1 MVLVLVPIAGRVD
14 GANRMYWTDAADGT
28 IQRANLDGSS
38 VENLVATGAGPQG
51 IALDVTGGK
60 MYWVEADGQKVRRAN
75 LDGSAV
81 EDLVGSVGPADIAL
95 DVTGGKMYWTDVFVT
110 GKIQRANLDGSAVE
124 DLITFGAARYG
135 IALDVTGGKMY
146 WTDQGNVI
154 IQRSNLDGSSVENLV
169 TTGLSFPHGIALDL
183 AGGKMYWTDLLTH
196 KIQRANLDG
205 SGVEDLVTGLE
216 NPAGIALDLT
226 SGKMYWTDFGSH
238 KIQRANLD
246 GSGVED
252 LLTGLPIPVGIALE
266 LGPPLEVSAFLHG
279 FGATANPPTLFLNS
293 APSSATT
300 AKYKDSA
307 GVKFA
312 GGNLWK
318 EIGTWPAEPT
328 FSNGTLTAL
337 SDLDGWVGLKN
348 SDDQGTRFDLRAEVY
363 KNDMLVAAGET
374 LCITGV
380 TRNPDMAK
388 EVIVSIAPF
397 EPVDFNGTTEVLS
410 LRVLTRIGTTG
421 TGAFCGGHSN
431 AVGLR
436 LYFDAASR
444 NSQFDVTIEP

>member
-1 MVLVLVPIAGRVD
+1 MWWMKRVLTLLVMVLVLVPIAGRVD

-183 AGGKMYWTDLLTH
+183 AGGKMYWTDLLT
-196 KIQRANLDG
+196 
-205 SGVEDLVTGLE
+205 
-216 NPAGIALDLT
+216 
-226 SGKMYWTDFGSH
+226 H